1 MSQQAPIYRNGR
13 FHHHVDL
20 KIARECASLRARPDG
35 GFDELSRQSVP
46 DDRLPLAHGNLLP
59 FSRLKNYGDKL
70 HYETAMAGDGNWID
84 GYTARKEIRVSSR
97 SLFSNQVLPA
107 ARIEARV

>member
-1 MSQQAPIYRNGR
+1 MLRSQLREMKKNKLGL
-13 FHHHVDL
+13 FVDDGTAFQFTKKFTEAL
-20 KIARECASLRARPDG
+20 KPLFDG
-35 GFDELSRQSVP
+35 
-46 DDRLPLAHGNLLP
+46 PLGVGNLLP
-59 FSRLKNYGDKL
+59 FSKPRCYGDKL

-84 GYTARKEIRVSSR
+84 GYTPRRQIHVSSR

>member
-1 MSQQAPIYRNGR
+1 VNRTVASYLVRKGFAYRISKALIKMREQAEEATHALISY
-13 FHHHVDL
+13 V
-20 KIARECASLRARPDG
+20 IDG
-35 GFDELSRQSVP
+35 
-46 DDRLPLAHGNLLP
+46 PLGVGNLLP
-59 FSRLKNYGDKL
+59 FSKPRCYGDKL

-84 GYTARKEIRVSSR
+84 GYTPRRRIYVSSR